1 MSNFRKS
8 FSLMTAPAL
17 IILLLQVSGCGSDDV
32 VNPPN
37 PNEQEL
43 ITTLIINLTDS
54 VSLAQTSF
62 QFDDPDGEGGNPPSR
77 FDTILIEA
85 NKTYF
90 GQIVL
95 LNKSVT
101 PVDTISNEVMEEGV
115 DHQFFF
121 TTTDVSTVISYADAD
136 INGNPIGL
144 ETIWRNGSAGNGNI
158 QVVLK
163 HQPGTKAPAPG
174 NPAIGETDVQIDF
187 ITRVQ

>member
-8 FSLMTAPAL
+8 FSLMAAPAL

-43 ITTLIINLTDS
+43 ITTLVINLTDS
-54 VSLAQTSF
+54 VTLAQTSF
-62 QFDDPDGEGGNPPSR
+62 QFDDPDGEGGNSPSR

>member
-1 MSNFRKS
+1 MKNFRK
-8 FSLMTAPAL
+8 LQ
-17 IILLLQVSGCGSDDV
+17 ILLSAFALFIFYLQLNGCGSDDV

-85 NKTYF
+85 NRTYF
-90 GQIVL
+90 AQIIL

-101 PVDTISNEVMEEGV
+101 PVDTISNEVLEEGV

-144 ETIWRNGSAGNGNI
+144 ETIWRDGSASNGNI

-163 HQPGTKAPAPG
+163 HQPGTKSPAPG

>member
-1 MSNFRKS
+1 MKNFRKTS
-8 FSLMTAPAL
+8 AHFFPLAL
-17 IILLLQVSGCGSDDV
+17 IISLFLLRGCGSDDV

-37 PNEQEL
+37 PNEEEL

-54 VSLAQTSF
+54 VTLAQTSF
-62 QFDDPDGEGGNPPSR
+62 QFDDPDGEGGNPPTR
-77 FDTILIEA
+77 FDTILIGA
-85 NKTYF
+85 NRTYF
-90 GQIVL
+90 AQIIL

-101 PVDTISNEVMEEGV
+101 PVDTISNEVLEEGA

-144 ETIWRNGSAGNGNI
+144 ETLWRDGAASNGNI
-158 QVVLK
+158 LVVLK

-174 NPAIGETDVQIDF
+174 NPAIGETDVQVDF